1 MITRRFN
8 VAVIALIG
16 VLAAS
21 ALVSA
26 QQVTI
31 TFYDGTP
38 AGAATEILD
47 ILLAEFQELNP
58 DIKVDVV
65 RPGGYN
71 ATREKAITAYFGG
84 TSPNLIMMEQAQG
97 FAFIAQGIFMPLDE
111 FIENDPT
118 ISLDDIYPAMVE
130 HLTWQGKIWG
140 LPYNISTP
148 LIYYNADL
156 FAMSGLPERSPATW
170 DEILEFSRAIA
181 KDQDGDGHND
191 IHGIDFY
198 QWGWLFEAWLGQN
211 GARVANDEG
220 TRFVFNSEE
229 AIQAMEFTQ
238 SLVLEHR
245 VARQGTGYPDFW
257 AGKLGMTE
265 RSTASLQNNINNSI
279 ESGFRMGV
287 GPLACNV
294 QCYAPIGGGNLHMFN
309 AGTEAQKQATW
320 KLMSFLLQPD
330 NLARFAA
337 GSGYMAGRRS
347 SLQSH
352 YLQDKFKEEP
362 RFITTYLQLEV
373 AQPRVKVPIWPEF
386 LTEIGKFGTRQHRDG
401 ANVRQEL
408 NELVRIGNQML
419 DEWYATH
426 SARLQLFQ

>member
-1 MITRRFN
+1 M
-8 VAVIALIG
+8 
-16 VLAAS
+16 
-21 ALVSA
+21 
-26 QQVTI
+26 
-31 TFYDGTP
+31 
-38 AGAATEILD
+38 
-47 ILLAEFQELNP
+47 
-58 DIKVDVV
+58 
-65 RPGGYN
+65 
-71 ATREKAITAYFGG
+71 
-84 TSPNLIMMEQAQG
+84 
-97 FAFIAQGIFMPLDE
+97 
-111 FIENDPT
+111 
-118 ISLDDIYPAMVE
+118 
-130 HLTWQGKIWG
+130 
-140 LPYNISTP
+140 
-148 LIYYNADL
+148 
-156 FAMSGLPERSPATW
+156 
-170 DEILEFSRAIA
+170 
-181 KDQDGDGHND
+181 
-191 IHGIDFY
+191 
-198 QWGWLFEAWLGQN
+198 
-211 GARVANDEG
+211 ANDEG
-220 TRFVFNSEE
+220 TRFLFNSEE

-309 AGTEAQKQATW
+309 AGTEAQKSNLEADE
-320 KLMSFLLQPD
+320 LPPAARQPGPV
-330 NLARFAA
+330 RRRR
-337 GSGYMAGRRS
+337 GYMAGRRS